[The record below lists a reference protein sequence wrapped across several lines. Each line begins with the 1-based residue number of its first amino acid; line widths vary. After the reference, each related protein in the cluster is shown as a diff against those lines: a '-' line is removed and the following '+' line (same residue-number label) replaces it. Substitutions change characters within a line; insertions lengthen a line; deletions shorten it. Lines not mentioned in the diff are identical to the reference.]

1 MSHLLDASSLILLI
15 KKADVQE
22 TVRKL
27 QEATILD
34 LTYYEVGNIVW
45 KEGTLTKFL
54 TVKEADRLGRM
65 AQEIITQLNQIDNKE
80 TSLMK
85 ILEIARNENL
95 SFYDSSYIYSAK
107 ERGLTLITEDKRLK
121 EKAKK
126 YVNVRDVQT
135 LFSR

>member
-54 TVKEADRLGRM
+54 TVKEADRFGRM